1 MCTDRSRVLRH
12 HPDKKPKKK
21 DGMDDD
27 DIFKC
32 IKIGMGWI
40 ALWIWIG

>member
-1 MCTDRSRVLRH
+1 LTTDRSRVLRH

-32 IKIGMGWI
+32 IKIGV
-40 ALWIWIG
+40 